1 MTGGERK
8 ETVVVVPQAFDA
20 TLGADTPFGRRW
32 GGDVVTLSREH
43 IAALQAGLTLAVDVQ
58 NEYVLFIKTDDDDS
72 GQARPNSHGEGGKHE
87 E

>member
-43 IAALQAGLTLAVDVQ
+43 IAALQAGRTLAIDVQ
-58 NEYVLFIKTDDDDS
+58 NEYVLFIKLDDDGTS
-72 GQARPNSHGEGGKHE
+72 QEKLNPNSEGGKHGG
-87 E
+87 